1 MNNDVLPLM
10 GGMVLLFFGGLVLC
24 TSTGRRM
31 DEGRLAGAIRRSMSQ
46 RQNLDV

>member
-1 MNNDVLPLM
+1 MSHDVVPLI
-10 GGMVLLFFGGLVLC
+10 GGVVLLFFGGLVMC
-24 TSTGRRM
+24 TSTQRRM

>member
-1 MNNDVLPLM
+1 MSHDVLTLM
-10 GGMVLLFFGGLVLC
+10 GGVVLLFFGGLVMC
-24 TSTGRRM
+24 TSTQRRM